1 MGRNNIKILRAEDTD
16 FPDILTKITDPVEQL
31 FCIGDISLLSKLSM
45 AVVGSRKC
53 SQYGKQSAFNIG
65 EALALNNAVT
75 ISGMAIGVDS
85 MAHLG
90 ALKKGGGTIAVLGC
104 GVDVCYPKKNKSLY
118 DEICEKG
125 LVISEYAPGIP
136 PAPWRFPMRNRII
149 AAIASSVAV
158 IEAGEKSGAA
168 ITALRAA
175 EIGTDVF
182 ALPGNITSLYSV
194 GTNRL
199 IRDGARIITSVDDLM
214 IEAGI
219 FSDKKTVEMNSL
231 EIEDLLGT
239 EEKQVYEA
247 ISRQEGI
254 TVSALCDQLRK
265 SSSAV
270 NGIITVL
277 ELKGMIYYELGKI
290 FIAKFK
296 K

>member
-104 GVDVCYPKKNKSLY
+104 GVDVCYPKKNKNLY

-290 FIAKFK
+290 FIAKIK

>member
-254 TVSALCDQLRK
+254 TVSALCDQLKK

>member
-1 MGRNNIKILRAEDTD
+1 MGRNNIKILRAGDTD

-125 LVISEYAPGIP
+125 LVVSEYAPGIP

-219 FSDKKTVEMNSL
+219 FSDKKTLEMNSL

-290 FIAKFK
+290 FIAKIK

>member
-1 MGRNNIKILRAEDTD
+1 MGRNNIKILKAGDTD

-175 EIGTDVF
+175 EIGTYVF

-290 FIAKFK
+290 FIAKIK

>member
-1 MGRNNIKILRAEDTD
+1 M
-16 FPDILTKITDPVEQL
+16 
-31 FCIGDISLLSKLSM
+31 
-45 AVVGSRKC
+45 
-53 SQYGKQSAFNIG
+53 
-65 EALALNNAVT
+65 
-75 ISGMAIGVDS
+75 
-85 MAHLG
+85 
-90 ALKKGGGTIAVLGC
+90 
-104 GVDVCYPKKNKSLY
+104 
-118 DEICEKG
+118 
-125 LVISEYAPGIP
+125 ISEYAPGIP

-290 FIAKFK
+290 FIAKIK

>member
-1 MGRNNIKILRAEDTD
+1 MGRNNIKILRAGDTD

-53 SQYGKQSAFNIG
+53 SHYGKQSAFNIG

-125 LVISEYAPGIP
+125 LVVSEYAPGIP

-219 FSDKKTVEMNSL
+219 FSDKKTLEMNSL

-290 FIAKFK
+290 FIAKIK

>member
-1 MGRNNIKILRAEDTD
+1 MGRNNIKILRAGDTD

-53 SQYGKQSAFNIG
+53 SQYGKQSAFYIG

-104 GVDVCYPKKNKSLY
+104 GVDVCYPKKNKSIY

-219 FSDKKTVEMNSL
+219 FSDKKMVEMNSL

-290 FIAKFK
+290 FIAKIK

>member
-1 MGRNNIKILRAEDTD
+1 MGRNNIKILKAGDTD

-290 FIAKFK
+290 FIAKIK

>member
-1 MGRNNIKILRAEDTD
+1 M
-16 FPDILTKITDPVEQL
+16 
-31 FCIGDISLLSKLSM
+31 
-45 AVVGSRKC
+45 
-53 SQYGKQSAFNIG
+53 
-65 EALALNNAVT
+65 
-75 ISGMAIGVDS
+75 
-85 MAHLG
+85 
-90 ALKKGGGTIAVLGC
+90 
-104 GVDVCYPKKNKSLY
+104 
-118 DEICEKG
+118 
-125 LVISEYAPGIP
+125 
-136 PAPWRFPMRNRII
+136 
-149 AAIASSVAV
+149 
-158 IEAGEKSGAA
+158 
-168 ITALRAA
+168 
-175 EIGTDVF
+175 
-182 ALPGNITSLYSV
+182 YSV

-290 FIAKFK
+290 FIAKIK

>member
-1 MGRNNIKILRAEDTD
+1 MGRNNIKILRAGDTD

-125 LVISEYAPGIP
+125 LVVSEYAPGIP

-290 FIAKFK
+290 FIAKIK

>member
-1 MGRNNIKILRAEDTD
+1 MGRNNIKILRSVDTD
-16 FPDILTKITDPVEQL
+16 FHDILTKITDPVEQL

-118 DEICEKG
+118 YEICEKG

-290 FIAKFK
+290 FIAKIK

>member
-1 MGRNNIKILRAEDTD
+1 MGRNNIKILRAGDTD

-31 FCIGDISLLSKLSM
+31 FCIGDISLLSKQSM
-45 AVVGSRKC
+45 AIVGSRKC

-231 EIEDLLGT
+231 EIEHLLGT

-290 FIAKFK
+290 FIAKIK

>member
-1 MGRNNIKILRAEDTD
+1 MGRNNIKILRAGDTD
-16 FPDILTKITDPVEQL
+16 FPDILTKIADPVEQL

-125 LVISEYAPGIP
+125 LVVSEYAQGIP

-290 FIAKFK
+290 FIAKIK

>member
-290 FIAKFK
+290 FIAKIK

>member
-265 SSSAV
+265 SSSEV

-290 FIAKFK
+290 FIAKIK

>member
-1 MGRNNIKILRAEDTD
+1 MGRNNIKILRAGDTD

-85 MAHLG
+85 MAHIG

-214 IEAGI
+214 IESGI

-290 FIAKFK
+290 FIAKIK

>member
-254 TVSALCDQLRK
+254 TVSALCDQLKK

-296 K
+296 Q

>member
-1 MGRNNIKILRAEDTD
+1 MGRNNIKILRAGDTD

-53 SQYGKQSAFNIG
+53 SQYGKQSAFYIG

-104 GVDVCYPKKNKSLY
+104 GVDVCYPKKNKSIY

>member
-1 MGRNNIKILRAEDTD
+1 MGRNNIKILRAGDTD

-31 FCIGDISLLSKLSM
+31 FCIGDISLLSKQSM
-45 AVVGSRKC
+45 AIVGSRKC

-290 FIAKFK
+290 FIAKIK

>member
-254 TVSALCDQLRK
+254 TVSALCDQLKK

-290 FIAKFK
+290 FIAKIK

>member
-1 MGRNNIKILRAEDTD
+1 
-16 FPDILTKITDPVEQL
+16 
-31 FCIGDISLLSKLSM
+31 M

-290 FIAKFK
+290 FIAKIK

>member
-194 GTNRL
+194 GTNGL

-290 FIAKFK
+290 FIAKIK

>member
-1 MGRNNIKILRAEDTD
+1 MGRNNIKILRAADTD

-290 FIAKFK
+290 FIAKIK

>member
-247 ISRQEGI
+247 IRRQEGI

>member
-1 MGRNNIKILRAEDTD
+1 MGRNNIKILRAGDTD

-219 FSDKKTVEMNSL
+219 FSDKKTLEMNSL

-290 FIAKFK
+290 FIAKIK

>member
-1 MGRNNIKILRAEDTD
+1 MGRNNIKILRAGDTD

>member
-1 MGRNNIKILRAEDTD
+1 MGRNNIKILRAGDTD

-219 FSDKKTVEMNSL
+219 FSDKKKVEMNSL

-290 FIAKFK
+290 FIAKIK

>member
-219 FSDKKTVEMNSL
+219 FSDKKTLEMNSL

-290 FIAKFK
+290 FIAKIK

>member
-1 MGRNNIKILRAEDTD
+1 MGRNNIKILKAGDTD

-254 TVSALCDQLRK
+254 TVSALCDQLKK

>member
-1 MGRNNIKILRAEDTD
+1 MGRNNIKILRAGDTD

-53 SQYGKQSAFNIG
+53 SEYGKQSAFNIG

>member
-1 MGRNNIKILRAEDTD
+1 MGRNNIKILRAGDTD

-290 FIAKFK
+290 FIAKIK

>member
-1 MGRNNIKILRAEDTD
+1 MGRNNIKILRAGDTD

-125 LVISEYAPGIP
+125 LVVSEYAPGIP

-158 IEAGEKSGAA
+158 IEAGEKSGAT

-290 FIAKFK
+290 FIAKIK

>member
-1 MGRNNIKILRAEDTD
+1 MGRNNIKILRAGDTD

-31 FCIGDISLLSKLSM
+31 FCIGDISLLSKQSM
-45 AVVGSRKC
+45 AIVGSRKC

-65 EALALNNAVT
+65 EALALNNTVT

-290 FIAKFK
+290 FIAKIK

>member
-1 MGRNNIKILRAEDTD
+1 MGRNNIKILKAGDTD

-136 PAPWRFPMRNRII
+136 PAPWRFPMRNIII

-290 FIAKFK
+290 FIAKIK

>member
-1 MGRNNIKILRAEDTD
+1 MGRNNIKILRAGDTD

-31 FCIGDISLLSKLSM
+31 FCIGDISLLSKQSM
-45 AVVGSRKC
+45 AIVGSRKY

-290 FIAKFK
+290 FIAKIK

>member
-1 MGRNNIKILRAEDTD
+1 MGRNNIKILRAGDTD

-31 FCIGDISLLSKLSM
+31 FCIGDISLLSKQSM
-45 AVVGSRKC
+45 AIVGSRKC

-136 PAPWRFPMRNRII
+136 PAPWRFPMRNGII

-290 FIAKFK
+290 FIAKIK

>member
-1 MGRNNIKILRAEDTD
+1 MGRNNIKILRAGDTD

-254 TVSALCDQLRK
+254 TVSALCDQLKK

>member
-1 MGRNNIKILRAEDTD
+1 MGRNNIKILKAGDTD

>member
-1 MGRNNIKILRAEDTD
+1 MGRNNIKILRAGDTD

-53 SQYGKQSAFNIG
+53 SQYGKQSAFYIG

-104 GVDVCYPKKNKSLY
+104 GVDVCYPKKNKSIY

-290 FIAKFK
+290 FIAKIK